1 VSVKL
6 TKNGGKIRVEDP
18 DRQEAAQ
25 LIAAAPPALRDRL
38 TAAFAGVLSRKP
50 TMNQGKQGAH

>member
-6 TKNGGKIRVEDP
+6 TKVKGVLRVEDP

-38 TAAFAGVLSRKP
+38 AAALSKTIGVKHA
-50 TMNQGKQGAH
+50 NQKAPS